1 MSRSDSS
8 TEPNFDNEV
17 FQETIVL
24 PTRGRGAPSRG
35 DSAVSPSS
43 SYEDDA
49 SSYDSDVLVPVTQSH
64 RPSTRPI
71 DEGDT
76 EFGIVISREHIVL
89 PTRGRGPPSRGDSA
103 ASPASSYEDDDDSDV
118 LAPVTQSHPPSTRR
132 IDEGDT
138 VMAGEP
144 MVQPSMVS
152 YVPGPEDHY
161 DQPSRQ
167 PHQNANPSLT
177 AAELD
182 ELLGSIRTMCDP
194 LASLED
200 QGDAFCMANRHLDT
214 SCSNYTLVDKTYPRG
229 MRTRISEL
237 KDQSRTLADQNR
249 DLQQLLHL
257 SDARCREFE
266 ARCARLDLSSRFNA
280 MEQESLVKDLI
291 NGLDT
296 QNTSNGQGMPRVTR
310 GHPSAS

>member
-1 MSRSDSS
+1 
-8 TEPNFDNEV
+8 
-17 FQETIVL
+17 
-24 PTRGRGAPSRG
+24 
-35 DSAVSPSS
+35 
-43 SYEDDA
+43 
-49 SSYDSDVLVPVTQSH
+49 
-64 RPSTRPI
+64 
-71 DEGDT
+71 
-76 EFGIVISREHIVL
+76 
-89 PTRGRGPPSRGDSA
+89 
-103 ASPASSYEDDDDSDV
+103 
-118 LAPVTQSHPPSTRR
+118 
-132 IDEGDT
+132 
-138 VMAGEP
+138 MAGEP

-214 SCSNYTLVDKTYPRG
+214 SCSNYTLVDKTYPGG

-237 KDQSRTLADQNR
+237 KDQSRTLAEERNA
-249 DLQQLLHL
+249 LQQQLEL
-257 SDARCREFE
+257 SNACHEELR
-266 ARCARLDLSSRFNA
+266 ARCARLDLSSRLSA

-291 NGLDT
+291 DGLDAH
-296 QNTSNGQGMPRVTR
+296 NTSNGQGMPRVTR